1 MKDYKM
7 LVDISKFWF
16 LFYCLLTVVIA
27 ILIFELPNT
36 LLFWIIRPFLILLYI
51 FVMHLQYVRDEMSG
65 VSLFPVITI
74 FNLISLITYYFL
86 KIDILSHVI
95 SYIWSFTSVSLFLFI
110 NKDINEYYKS
120 FYDNK

>member
-51 FVMHLQYVRDEMSG
+51 FVMHLQYVRGEMSG

>member
-7 LVDISKFWF
+7 LIEISKFWF
-16 LFYCLLTVVIA
+16 FFYCILTVIIAVIV
-27 ILIFELPNT
+27 FELPNT
-36 LLFWIIRPFLILLYI
+36 LIFWIIRLFLFLSYI
-51 FVMHLQYVRDEMSG
+51 FVMHLQYVRNEMSG

-74 FNLISLITYYFL
+74 FNLISLITYFL
-86 KIDILSHVI
+86 LKNDILSHVI
-95 SYIWSFTSVSLFLFI
+95 SYIWSFTSVALFFFI